1 MEVALNQ
8 SGSNK
13 MPNNLIAEPRFFL
26 MVPYNFCIERNAKLA
41 KYLEKMQKQK
51 VKEFEEAKAKAQAEF
66 NEQDSDE
73 EKVPLQTVELTE
85 FYFPE
90 VVKNFNGES
99 RIAESFALKNFQQN
113 RLEYDAV
120 KGSEYSNF
128 SWDRS
133 FYKELLEY
141 HAIHEF
147 NTLKGKSFVSLN

>member
-26 MVPYNFCIERNAKLA
+26 MVPYNFCIERNAKMA

-73 EKVPLQTVELTE
+73 EKVPLQTVEWLDE
-85 FYFPE
+85 CDGVFP
-90 VVKNFNGES
+90 FFS
-99 RIAESFALKNFQQN
+99 LDPHPAL
-113 RLEYDAV
+113 
-120 KGSEYSNF
+120 S
-128 SWDRS
+128 
-133 FYKELLEY
+133 
-141 HAIHEF
+141 
-147 NTLKGKSFVSLN
+147 LKGRGVF

>member
-1 MEVALNQ
+1 MEVSLTH
-8 SGSNK
+8 SGANK
-13 MPNNLIAEPRFFL
+13 MPNNLIADSCFFL
-26 MVPYNFCIERNAKLA
+26 MVPYNFCIERNANLL

-51 VKEFEEAKAKAQAEF
+51 LKEFEEAKSKAQAEF
-66 NEQDSDE
+66 DEQDSDE
-73 EKVPLQTVELTE
+73 EKIPLQNIELAE

-90 VVKNFNGES
+90 VVKNFNGEP

-147 NTLKGKSFVSLN
+147 NTLKGKTFVSLN